1 MTTAEQEAARKK
13 KLSEAYKKKIITNDS
28 FWDDFSCRRIKRAM
42 TSTYREGKADKA
54 AALAKAGGS
63 KIKDEKIAK
72 DAKKLLWSILGEQ
85 WCLLLIGLPF
95 MFAGSIIE
103 FLVPSFIGQI
113 INEFRRENFEGKD
126 GVYDIV
132 VLWVTVLVVS
142 AFCGLIREF
151 IFGVASQKIGLSIR

>member
-1 MTTAEQEAARKK
+1 MTQ
-13 KLSEAYKKKIITNDS
+13 
-28 FWDDFSCRRIKRAM
+28 
-42 TSTYREGKADKA
+42 TYAEGKADKA
-54 AALAKAGGS
+54 AALAAGGGS
-63 KIKDEKIAK
+63 KAKDEKIAN
-72 DAKKLLWSILGEQ
+72 DAKKLLWKILGEQ

-113 INEFRRENFEGKD
+113 INEFRRDNFEGED

-132 VLWVTVLVVS
+132 VLWVTVLVIS